1 MEAVFKEKLMQKFA
15 EDERLEQ
22 LTQAK
27 RREREAQHAK
37 DVEELW
43 VQRLEIYQQQREA
56 EIAERAARVEEERQ
70 LQALIEEEKAR
81 LLAENEAIL
90 RQYNPK
96 AMQAYGETRQQRV

>member
-27 RREREAQHAK
+27 RREREAQHAR

-43 VQRLEIYQQQREA
+43 V
-56 EIAERAARVEEERQ
+56 
-70 LQALIEEEKAR
+70 
-81 LLAENEAIL
+81 
-90 RQYNPK
+90 
-96 AMQAYGETRQQRV
+96 

>member
-1 MEAVFKEKLMQKFA
+1 MEAIFKEKLMQKFA

-27 RREREAQHAK
+27 RREREAQHAR

-43 VQRLEIYQQQREA
+43 IQRLEIYQQQRAA
-56 EIAERAARVEEERQ
+56 EIAEQAARMEEERQ

-96 AMQAYGETRQQRV
+96 AMQAYGETRQRV